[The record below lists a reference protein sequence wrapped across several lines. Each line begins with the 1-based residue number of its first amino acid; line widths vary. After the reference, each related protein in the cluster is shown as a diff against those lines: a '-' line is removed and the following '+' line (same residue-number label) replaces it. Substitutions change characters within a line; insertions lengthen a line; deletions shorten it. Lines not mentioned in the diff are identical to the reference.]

1 MLMKFTA
8 DRAKYGISL
17 LNMTQSGLTGETSR
31 SSSVPVSFSLTMETA
46 VIIEQMSIRI
56 SPITPGTKL
65 YDDKLY
71 DDFMAGLYISCTTGV
86 MDDFPSPAIEMLMSC
101 CSCWM
106 TPDT

>member
-1 MLMKFTA
+1 MLAKFTA

-46 VIIEQMSIRI
+46 VIIEQMSISI

-65 YDDKLY
+65 YE
-71 DDFMAGLYISCTTGV
+71 DFMAGLYISCTTGV
-86 MDDFPSPAIEMLMSC
+86 MDDFRSPAIEMPMSC